1 MLFRSWDTIQ
11 LDEREFF
18 KTKCP
23 EIAEISKQNQR
34 RLKIKSLKTEN
45 LDLHS
50 QYSKMMLKTKK
61 EVNFIKLSPF
71 YRNSSHG
78 NLTTYPMFIERI
90 ANILAPNGFFS
101 VICPTTFL
109 LSDNLKEFVKLF
121 IQNNAL
127 NSYFDFENKKI
138 FPIDSRFHFL
148 ITSGL
153 NPFIKHPYQKI
164 LASFMQESPNRV
176 LELIQ
181 KKETITNSNDLFL
194 FEPEDYTLFNPNTG
208 NSPVF
213 NSRLDYEIL
222 KRIYNKVPILL
233 KKGQNSEINSYKINT
248 TRMYHLSEDSHFFI
262 NTIDLLTSNRNKEF
276 TFRDKNNEIYF
287 PLYEGKMLDHYNHRN
302 NSSIMGAGKK
312 LKGVNTKSEQYKD
325 VKFEITPMYWVAKKN
340 LEKKL
345 ESMEIFDK
353 RNWFILYRSVTSKT
367 NWRTLISSICPK
379 TAVGNTALLVLSPES
394 PKRNACLVS
403 NFNCF
408 IFDYIVRQKFG
419 GTFLFFFILYQL
431 PVFPPDFYSD
441 SIQNFI
447 LSRDRKSVV

>member
-1 MLFRSWDTIQ
+1 MDQFEKKNELLILNNSQALYKFRLLADLYISIFFWSFNKNSCQPPLNNTHIIKILKSQDPKNLIDLSSIYMEKEKIKNNFHIFHWFLEFPDVFGRDQPGFDVILANPPWDTIQ

-248 TRMYHLSEDSHFFI
+248 TRI
-262 NTIDLLTSNRNKEF
+262 
-276 TFRDKNNEIYF
+276 
-287 PLYEGKMLDHYNHRN
+287 
-302 NSSIMGAGKK
+302 
-312 LKGVNTKSEQYKD
+312 
-325 VKFEITPMYWVAKKN
+325 
-340 LEKKL
+340 
-345 ESMEIFDK
+345 
-353 RNWFILYRSVTSKT
+353 
-367 NWRTLISSICPK
+367 
-379 TAVGNTALLVLSPES
+379 
-394 PKRNACLVS
+394 
-403 NFNCF
+403 
-408 IFDYIVRQKFG
+408 
-419 GTFLFFFILYQL
+419 
-431 PVFPPDFYSD
+431 
-441 SIQNFI
+441 
-447 LSRDRKSVV
+447 DRKSVV